1 MIRSFAVIALCVCFE
16 AALLAQ
22 SAPAAGS
29 SSPTANQL
37 ALYRAFF
44 HHVQFLEAEAVK
56 AGALGQP
63 DAAELRG
70 VYQKKIGIAAA
81 DASVLTQWAA
91 TNVQAV
97 QQLNAT
103 AQQIIQAHRAQ
114 YPGGIVPAG
123 QPHPT
128 PPPQLAALNTQRDAV
143 TTAHIQSLRAA
154 LSAGAFAKVDN
165 FVQTQFSQN
174 VKSSPL
180 KNFKYP
186 NAASGGS
193 SN

>member
-1 MIRSFAVIALCVCFE
+1 MFRAFVTIVLFVCSV
-16 AALLAQ
+16 AHLPAQ
-22 SAPAAGS
+22 STPSAAPKQ
-29 SSPTANQL
+29 PPNPL

-56 AGALGQP
+56 ADALGQP
-63 DAAELRG
+63 DAAELHG
-70 VYQKKIGIAAA
+70 IYQNKIGIAAA
-81 DASVLTQWAA
+81 DAAVLKQWAS
-91 TNVQAV
+91 TDVQAV

-128 PPPQLAALNTQRDAV
+128 PPPQLAALTKQRDSV
-143 TTAHIQSLRAA
+143 TSAHIQSLKAS
-154 LSAGAFAKVDN
+154 LSADAFAKVDN
-165 FVQTQFSQN
+165 FVQTQFSRDF
-174 VKSSPL
+174 KSSPL

-186 NAASGGS
+186 NAASSGS
-193 SN
+193 AN

>member
-1 MIRSFAVIALCVCFE
+1 MIRALGIFAIFMVAGIDLS
-16 AALLAQ
+16 AQ
-22 SAPAAGS
+22 SPS
-29 SSPTANQL
+29 STTTAQPPNPL

-44 HHVQFLEAEAVK
+44 HHIQFLESEAVK
-56 AGALGQP
+56 ADALGQP

-70 VYQKKIGIAAA
+70 IYQKKIGIAAA

-128 PPPQLAALNTQRDAV
+128 PPPQLAALTKQRDSV
-143 TTAHIQSLRAA
+143 TSAHIQSLKAS
-154 LSAGAFAKVDN
+154 LSADAFAKVDN
-165 FVQTQFSQN
+165 FVQTQFSRDF
-174 VKSSPL
+174 KSSPL

-186 NAASGGS
+186 NAASSGS
-193 SN
+193 AN